1 LIIDIAGVTESGVT
15 ESGVR
20 IKKEEEKK
28 KIPLLLSYC

>member
-1 LIIDIAGVTESGVT
+1 LIIDIAGVT